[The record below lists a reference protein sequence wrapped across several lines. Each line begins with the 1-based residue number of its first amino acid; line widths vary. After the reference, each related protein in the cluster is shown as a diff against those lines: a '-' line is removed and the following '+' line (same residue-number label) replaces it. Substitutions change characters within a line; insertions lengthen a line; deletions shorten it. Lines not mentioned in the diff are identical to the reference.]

1 MKIVFGPVNS
11 RRFGRSLGVDLSPG
25 VKQCNFDCVYCELSA
40 AKPVLAQSK
49 VPKISDIIDE
59 IRAAIAKNADFDFI
73 TLTANG
79 EPSLYPHLNELVN
92 ALNSIK
98 GDKKLLILSN
108 GSAVLSPNFHA
119 LLGLDVVKFSLDSAI
134 SRTFF
139 KIDRAHKSVN
149 LGQITKKMAEFRAEF
164 KGVLVMESLVVQGFN
179 DNEAEFIALN
189 EAFLRIK
196 PDRIDISTIDRP
208 SAYPVK
214 PVSEKTLE
222 KLAKL
227 ITAAPV
233 FIARRQNSVNLGEN
247 LGENSSENLDKNL
260 VNSSKNSCENLIN
273 LSKNLDENLMNL
285 SENLD
290 ENSANLSK
298 NSVNLNENLNGTA
311 KSENST
317 LLDKNLE
324 QKNLDLNEDE
334 ILKMLSLRPQSEF
347 DILNFSKNSRQI
359 LNKLLKNGQIKVQN
373 LAGMRF
379 YRV

>member
-25 VKQCNFDCVYCELSA
+25 VKQCNFDCVYCELAA

-59 IRAAIAKNADFDFI
+59 IRAAIAKNTDFDFI

-149 LGQITKKMAEFRAEF
+149 LEQVTKKMAEFRAEF

-222 KLAKL
+222 SLAKL

-247 LGENSSENLDKNL
+247 
-260 VNSSKNSCENLIN
+260 
-273 LSKNLDENLMNL
+273 
-285 SENLD
+285 
-290 ENSANLSK
+290 SANLSK

-311 KSENST
+311 KNENST
-317 LLDKNLE
+317 LLDKNLG

-347 DILNFSKNSRQI
+347 DILNFSENSRQI
-359 LNKLLKNGQIKVQN
+359 LNKLLKNGQIRVQN

>member
-25 VKQCNFDCVYCELSA
+25 VKQCNFDCVYCELAA

-59 IRAAIAKNADFDFI
+59 IRAAIAKNTDFDFI

-149 LGQITKKMAEFRAEF
+149 LGQIITKMAEFRAEF

-179 DNEAEFIALN
+179 DNEAEFTALN

-222 KLAKL
+222 SLAKL

-247 LGENSSENLDKNL
+247 LSKNLDENLVNSNENSSENL
-260 VNSSKNSCENLIN
+260 VNSSKNLDKNLAN
-273 LSKNLDENLMNL
+273 LSK
-285 SENLD
+285 NLD

-298 NSVNLNENLNGTA
+298 NSVNLNKKNGTA
-311 KSENST
+311 KNENST

-347 DILNFSKNSRQI
+347 DILNFSENSRQI
-359 LNKLLKNGQIKVQN
+359 LNKLLKNGKIRVQN

>member
-25 VKQCNFDCVYCELSA
+25 VKQCNFDCVYCELAA

-149 LGQITKKMAEFRAEF
+149 LGQIITKMAEFRTEF

-222 KLAKL
+222 SLAKL

-247 LGENSSENLDKNL
+247 LSKNLDENLVNSNENSSENL
-260 VNSSKNSCENLIN
+260 VNSSKNLDKNLAN
-273 LSKNLDENLMNL
+273 LSK
-285 SENLD
+285 NLD

-298 NSVNLNENLNGTA
+298 NSVNLNKKNGTA
-311 KSENST
+311 KNENST

-347 DILNFSKNSRQI
+347 DILNFSENSRQI
-359 LNKLLKNGQIKVQN
+359 LNKLLKNGKIRVQN
-373 LAGMRF
+373 LAGMSF